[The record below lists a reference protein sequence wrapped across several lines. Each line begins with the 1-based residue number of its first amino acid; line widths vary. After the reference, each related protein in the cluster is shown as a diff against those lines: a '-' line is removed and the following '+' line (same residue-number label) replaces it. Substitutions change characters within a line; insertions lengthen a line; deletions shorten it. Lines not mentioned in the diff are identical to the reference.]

1 MIECKNL
8 TLRYK
13 DGNRENLV
21 LDNVDMQ
28 INNNETIV
36 LLGPSGSGKSS
47 LIYLLSG
54 LKNPTFGQIMYD
66 GVDIE
71 KYNSKQFS
79 DLRRKKFG
87 YIFQQ
92 HFLVPYLKVIENV
105 LVGAPKM
112 SNTYRVKAQQL
123 LHELGIDQYMNKRI
137 FELSG
142 GERQRVAIARALI
155 SEPDII
161 FADEPTASLDHN
173 TAVEILKLIKKYKES
188 TTLIIATHDTS
199 ILDGNESI
207 VRIEHGKVIRD
218 NNAES
223 LSTLKN
229 QTS

>member
-8 TLRYK
+8 TLSYK
-13 DGNRENLV
+13 DGHRENLV
-21 LDNVDMQ
+21 LDNVDLQ

-54 LKNPTFGQIMYD
+54 LKKPTSGQIIYD
-66 GVDIE
+66 GMDIE
-71 KYNSKQFS
+71 KFDKRQFS
-79 DLRRKKFG
+79 DLRRNKFG

-92 HFLVPYLKVIENV
+92 HFLIPYLRVLENV
-105 LVGAPKM
+105 LVGAPEMGKKHKE
-112 SNTYRVKAQQL
+112 KALVL
-123 LHELGIDQYMNKRI
+123 LRELGIEQYANKHI

-155 SEPDII
+155 SEPDVI

-173 TAVEILKLIKKYKES
+173 TAVEILNLIKKYKES

-199 ILDGNESI
+199 ILSGDESI
-207 VRIEHGKVIRD
+207 VRIEHSKVTR
-218 NNAES
+218 A
-223 LSTLKN
+223 
-229 QTS
+229 

>member
-8 TLRYK
+8 TLIYK
-13 DGNRENLV
+13 DGHKENLV
-21 LDNVDMQ
+21 LDGVNLQVQ
-28 INNNETIV
+28 NNETIV

-54 LKNPTFGQIMYD
+54 LKKPTSGQIIYD

-71 KYNSKQFS
+71 KFNKKQFS
-79 DLRRKKFG
+79 DLRRQKFG

-92 HFLVPYLKVIENV
+92 HFLIPYLTVMENV

-112 SNTYRVKAQQL
+112 GKACRNKAEFL
-123 LHELGIDQYMNKRI
+123 LHELGIDQYIDKSI

-155 SEPDII
+155 SEPEVI
-161 FADEPTASLDHN
+161 FADEPTASLDHK
-173 TAVEILKLIKKYKES
+173 TAAEILKLIKKYKES

-199 ILDGNESI
+199 ILEGDESI
-207 VRIEHGKVIRD
+207 VRIDHGKVIRD
-218 NNAES
+218 N
-223 LSTLKN
+223 
-229 QTS
+229 

>member
-8 TLRYK
+8 TLIYK
-13 DGNRENLV
+13 DGHKENLV
-21 LDNVDMQ
+21 LDGVNLQVQ
-28 INNNETIV
+28 NNETII

-54 LKNPTFGQIMYD
+54 LKKPTSGQIIYD

-71 KYNSKQFS
+71 KFNKKQFS
-79 DLRRKKFG
+79 DLRRQKFG

-92 HFLVPYLKVIENV
+92 HFLIPYLTVMENV

-112 SNTYRVKAQQL
+112 GKACRNKAEFL
-123 LHELGIDQYMNKRI
+123 LHELGIDQYIDKSI

-155 SEPDII
+155 SEPEVI

-199 ILDGNESI
+199 ILEGDESI
-207 VRIEHGKVIRD
+207 VRIDHGKVIRD
-218 NNAES
+218 N
-223 LSTLKN
+223 
-229 QTS
+229 

>member
-8 TLRYK
+8 TLVYK
-13 DGNRENLV
+13 DGHRKNVV
-21 LDNVDMQ
+21 LDGVNLQVQ
-28 INNNETIV
+28 NNETIV

-54 LKNPTFGQIMYD
+54 LKKPTSGQIIYD

-71 KYNSKQFS
+71 KFNKKQFS
-79 DLRRKKFG
+79 DLRRQKFG

-92 HFLVPYLKVIENV
+92 HFLIPYLTVMENV

-112 SNTYRVKAQQL
+112 GKACRGKAQSL
-123 LHELGIDQYMNKRI
+123 LHELGIDQYIDKSI

-155 SEPDII
+155 SEPEII
-161 FADEPTASLDHN
+161 FADEPTASLDHK
-173 TAVEILKLIKKYKES
+173 TAAEILKLIKKYKES

-199 ILDGNESI
+199 ILEGDESI
-207 VRIEHGKVIRD
+207 VRIENGKVARD
-218 NNAES
+218 VS
-223 LSTLKN
+223 L
-229 QTS
+229 